1 MLTLGQIVIFGG
13 NYLNIFLPHKAR
25 VNLINLFDLYISK
38 FLVSLDRINLFL
50 SPDRRRRRPGNVL
63 MILLSQGSRLAL
75 EHTQI
80 LHFQINTLDIG
91 HHGRLWIFWF
101 AEKPS
106 TLYWFRLIS
115 LCLITFSE
123 IFKIFLFSSWEVPCS
138 QIPDSQ
144 EKINCWNFWISR
156 RQCLSKE
163 TTLVDRWD
171 KGKKTLCQQRLSNLI
186 RILGDK

>member
-1 MLTLGQIVIFGG
+1 M
-13 NYLNIFLPHKAR
+13 
-25 VNLINLFDLYISK
+25 INLFDLYISK
-38 FLVSLDRINLFL
+38 FLVSSDRINLFL

-91 HHGRLWIFWF
+91 HHGQLWIFWF

-106 TLYWFRLIS
+106 ILYWFRLIS
-115 LCLITFSE
+115 YCLITFSE
-123 IFKIFLFSSWEVPCS
+123 IIFLFSSWESPCS

-171 KGKKTLCQQRLSNLI
+171 KSKKTLCQQRLSILI
-186 RILGDK
+186 RVLGDKKIFGMFFFYWISVLWWFPSST